1 MSNSRTLSVDEVNA
15 RINQEEA
22 YLKRWNDQKKF
33 LDSPNIQPVN
43 PLCETPVVKK
53 SRLSGMNCAVDKHN
67 LNETAPFIG
76 RHFYP
81 GTIDDAFKL
90 YLLKQSYGDLSASYV
105 PEFTDP
111 RSQLISN
118 RLLYTNYPTECK
130 ANGDLLPT
138 DMTNNERIIA
148 CHFLRRHLTDDEK
161 AVFNHMVETAK
172 SNFVAYYDHRF
183 FAERSKWTGMEPEFY
198 KYVREARET
207 GWFNMPAPTEDEVRV
222 CGPFTGIYIVQAHPG
237 DTVPTEEKEKLIS
250 ETQEDKEVFAAAMA
264 QMLNLHITPIGD
276 SKAMPELTV
285 TDDMLTEL
293 VDRTCSELGFPIAS
307 IAAAIGSMAKGV
319 IGPVLTS
326 LGFLGSNMVKKAI
339 TRDPAKIMNFLE
351 KSPLKVI
358 FDGTLVGSEA
368 INTIANILL
377 GSVDPIHDAIES
389 GDKKKQDEAVDDLFK
404 KLTEV
409 ANGLD
414 PKQVESFLNKI
425 EERKKSAATP
435 AGDPPDA
442 PYYTLHGKKY
452 SHRPVYGGDGK
463 LKGFLPNLDASGNP
477 IPYYEPGKAPVL
489 QADDSKQNL
498 VPIYDHGEIVGY
510 TRKPSTKVETVHKE
524 NVSIIPGPQEDDS
537 DTTYVDPAEISQMDV
552 KEAAAMVEAITE
564 HFPELKIAPPES
576 LQKPHDLVPAILD
589 PSVKKPTMTK
599 PDFVAG
605 TKPAEILQDAA
616 KEGLKTD
623 DPSNPVVNNQIYSG
637 LLELYPWI
645 TQICDAANKYGV
657 SLVVDPLGITKNED
671 GGYSVYGLQVS
682 AFFEGNFTHLK
693 SFSIDFGQMMD
704 KRYKIFFNASANGFK
719 PLFVCETAWN
729 FMTPDGKT
737 LETAFLE
744 KIFSLGFEGLSEND
758 QRSFRM
764 YNSNAMQLNRIIEHS
779 SIPTDKVKK
788 DLRRPLKDIAFKAM
802 RAIKDMQ
809 TLNNIDLGWFHIEK
823 FDRDSLSMTMNNHG
837 TNIVGK
843 VVPKMEIIVTP
854 KSMDGKIV
862 KDSEGKPCIDIAVT
876 WLDNVWPDGFK
887 MPGQTGATE
896 QIIPAP
902 EAGEVPQVL
911 SGNDNGEVPA
921 ILNGNVDVDAMKAA
935 RDYQVG
941 EAPSFCK

>member
-1 MSNSRTLSVDEVNA
+1 MMEN
-15 RINQEEA
+15 
-22 YLKRWNDQKKF
+22 YLKKVKRNTGILKTMNEASEKG
-33 LDSPNIQPVN
+33 QPIIHDIKLGYGDGGN
-43 PLCETPVVKK
+43 YCAINCHRLAETIP
-53 SRLSGMNCAVDKHN
+53 SM
-67 LNETAPFIG
+67 G
-76 RHFYP
+76 RGFYP
-81 GTIDDAFKL
+81 DVAEAMKL
-90 YLLKQSYGDLSASYV
+90 RLLYAAGLDPISEII
-105 PEFTDP
+105 PNFTDQ
-111 RSQLISN
+111 RDRLISN
-118 RLLYTNYPTECK
+118 RMLHTNYPTDAA
-130 ANGDLLPT
+130 ANGDNLPT
-138 DMTNNERIIA
+138 DMTENEQIIA
-148 CHFLRRHLTDDEK
+148 NAYLNRFLTNEQK
-161 AVFNHMVETAK
+161 AIYKHMVDSANNMLKE
-172 SNFVAYYDHRF
+172 FYHYRF
-183 FAERSKWTGMEPEFY
+183 FAERSTWTGMSDDFY
-198 KYVREARET
+198 RYVREARET
-207 GWFNMPAPTEDEVRV
+207 SWFHMAPPTEDEIRV
-222 CGPFTGIYIVQAHPG
+222 CGTYNSGHVTPALPG
-237 DTVPTEEKEKLIS
+237 DTVPTEVKDEMINEV
-250 ETQEDKEVFAAAMA
+250 QNDKEVLAAAMA
-264 QMLNLHITPIGD
+264 QMLHLHITPIGD
-276 SKAMPELTV
+276 PKAMPELTV

-293 VDRTCSELGFPIAS
+293 VDKTCSELGFSISA
-307 IAAAIGSMAKGV
+307 IAAAIGSIAKGA
-319 IGPVLTS
+319 IGPIFAG
-326 LGFLGSNMVKKAI
+326 LGTVGANMLKKAI
-339 TRDPAKIMNFLE
+339 THDPAKIMNFLE

-358 FDGTLVGSEA
+358 FDGTLVGGEI
-368 INTIANILL
+368 INTITNILL

-425 EERKKSAATP
+425 EERKKSATTP

-452 SHRPVYGGDGK
+452 SHRPMYGSDGK

-489 QADDSKQNL
+489 QPDDSKQNL

-510 TRKPSTKVETVHKE
+510 TRKPSTKVETVPKE
-524 NVSIIPGPQEDDS
+524 DVSIIPGPQEDDS
-537 DTTYVDPAEISQMDV
+537 DTTYIDPAEISQMDV
-552 KEAAAMVEAITE
+552 KAAAAMVEAIAE
-564 HFPELKIAPPES
+564 HFPELKITPPES

-623 DPSNPVVNNQIYSG
+623 DPSKPVVNNQIYSG

-737 LETAFLE
+737 LETVFLE

-902 EAGEVPQVL
+902 EASEVPQVL